1 MLRFICIKQKE
12 KAMRLRMLIIAVVI
26 LFISPLSEAQLVD
39 KIIATVNGKPITT
52 YELQNLAGFYR
63 THNIKELLN
72 SVIDD
77 YLIEQYAKSMG
88 IEVQDKDIEKYM
100 ENMAHANNLSMDEF
114 LQKLKEN
121 HIDLEYYKKGVMLK
135 LYRIKFARR
144 LFLGSVRVSDED
156 VENYY
161 KLHKDQFKN
170 YSKVLKLDI
179 LTMNDKKT
187 AEAVYRQLKNNKT
200 FESIKTENKAV
211 REEIRQIPI
220 NALNPYLQ
228 SKLLSLKPGEYTDII
243 ESDGRYYIVKLLKIQ
258 SGDNLKEDIRNILID
273 QRVSA
278 KLKSWLKMVR
288 ARSDIEVFSK

>member
-1 MLRFICIKQKE
+1 
-12 KAMRLRMLIIAVVI
+12 MRLRMLIIAVVI

-144 LFLGSVRVSDED
+144 LFLGSVKVSDED

-228 SKLLSLKPGEYTDII
+228 NKLLSLKPGEYTDII
-243 ESDGRYYIVKLLKIQ
+243 ESDGRYYIVKLSKIQ

>member
-1 MLRFICIKQKE
+1 
-12 KAMRLRMLIIAVVI
+12 MRLRMLIIAVVI